1 MAVDRPSSPELPAT
15 LPPAEEEGA
24 SGFASGNAAAGPK
37 SRFRKAHI
45 AALGLPLLVAGV
57 SLAAWGLGAFEA
69 GRSGAGLVPQ
79 SATAAVGLPPVE
91 VAAAQ
96 TSALNVM
103 EIDEESAAQINGE
116 RPFDGKPEMPA
127 AFRFSAGVEDRTR
140 AADCLAAA
148 AFYEAGADRE
158 GQQAVAQVV
167 LNRVRHPAYPKT
179 VCEVVFEGAE
189 RKTGCQFTF
198 TCDGALRRRPSEAQ
212 WLAARKVAE
221 EALDG
226 GIDKAVG
233 TATHYHA
240 EYVVPYW
247 SPNLQKIARVGP
259 HIFYRWPGGFGSRRV
274 FRDQGK
280 REEPHIAK
288 LAWLATHDSAADA
301 GETGTPEEQSFAGM
315 IAAMPPVVAGK
326 ASTGQ
331 DADQIVIGL
340 DMKQPSGR
348 WAMAALDRCDGRAD
362 CQVIGYPAGRT
373 PEGRPAFLYTRDGN
387 SGLDR
392 ALWDCRSI
400 KRPSDDQCL
409 PEDDAALR
417 HMMRDRD
424 RLAAK

>member
-24 SGFASGNAAAGPK
+24 PGFASGDAAAGRK

-57 SLAAWGLGAFEA
+57 ALAAWGLGAFQT

-79 SATAAVGLPPVE
+79 SATAPGGLPPVE

-96 TSALNVM
+96 TSALDVM

-158 GQQAVAQVV
+158 GQEAVAQVV

-288 LAWLATHDSAADA
+288 LAWLANHDSAADA
-301 GETGTPEEQSFAGM
+301 GEPGTREEQSFAEM